1 MRIPALLCLAAALL
15 MAGTAAAQ
23 QPASSGGDQPSFHST
38 PKQPSSTGASPPASH
53 APAQQAAQPVAMAV
67 TVLDKHGKPVS
78 GLTASDFTLTQD
90 SRPQV
95 IKSFSQQTD
104 QPHFL
109 GIMVDTSEPVMP
121 AMSIEG
127 KAAQSFVAAMLPADP
142 KQAPTKD
149 QAFVLHFDNEVE
161 LLRDFTN
168 SRQKLDTEL
177 SQLEPTTA
185 QPSRDQGPETTD
197 NSGQWSRPK
206 PAHGGT
212 QIFDAIYLASKQL
225 MQPKPGLKTLVVF
238 SDGVDRSSK
247 ETQSEAIDAAERA
260 GAQVYTIYFRG
271 GSIRPSDFPG
281 MGRRGAGYPGGGPAG
296 PGGYPGGPG
305 GYPGGPGGYPG
316 GPGGPG
322 YPGGPQPGGKLPEAP
337 IDGKKVMQD
346 IAQRTGGQFYEA
358 KRAGSIGEIY
368 DQVAKDLHAQY
379 VLVYT
384 PDQADDEGG
393 YHKVVLK
400 PNNKDLHVI
409 MREGYYAPGGESN

>member
-1 MRIPALLCLAAALL
+1 MRIQAFLCLSASLL
-15 MAGTAAAQ
+15 LAGTAAAQ
-23 QPASSGGDQPSFHST
+23 QPSFHST
-38 PKQPSSTGASPPASH
+38 PPKPASSPVRQPPSMH
-53 APAQQAAQPVAMAV
+53 KPAKDAAQQVILAV
-67 TVLDKHGKPVS
+67 TVRDKHGKLVP

-90 SRPQV
+90 GRAQT
-95 IKSFSQQTD
+95 IQSFSQQTD

-121 AMSIEG
+121 AMSLEG
-127 KAAQSFVAAMLPADP
+127 KAAQQFVAAMLPADP
-142 KQAPTKD
+142 KQTSTKD

-168 SRQKLDTEL
+168 SQKKLDAEL
-177 SQLEPTTA
+177 AHLEPTTA
-185 QPSRDQGPETTD
+185 QPMRDQGPETTD
-197 NSGQWSRPK
+197 NSGEWNRPK

-225 MQPKPGLKTLVVF
+225 MQKKQGLKTLVVF

-260 GAQVYTIYFRG
+260 GTQVYTIYFRG
-271 GSIRPSDFPG
+271 GSLKRSDFPG
-281 MGRRGAGYPGGGPAG
+281 MGRR
-296 PGGYPGGPG
+296 PGGYPGGGPG

-322 YPGGPQPGGKLPEAP
+322 GYPGGGYPGGPGYPGQQPGGKTAEAP

-346 IAQRTGGQFYEA
+346 IAQRTGGQFYDA
-358 KRAGSIGEIY
+358 KRASSFGEIY
-368 DQVAKDLHAQY
+368 DQVAKDLHSQY
-379 VLVYT
+379 ILAYT
-384 PDQADDEGG
+384 PDQSDDEGG

-400 PNNKDLHVI
+400 PKNKDLHVI
-409 MREGYYAPGGESN
+409 MREGYYAPGGNN